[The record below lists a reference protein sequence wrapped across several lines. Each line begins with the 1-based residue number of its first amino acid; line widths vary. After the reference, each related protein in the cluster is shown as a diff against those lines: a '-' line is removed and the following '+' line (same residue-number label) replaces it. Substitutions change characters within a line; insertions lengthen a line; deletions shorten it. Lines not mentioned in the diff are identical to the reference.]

1 MYTTLSFHADTLSS
15 NYMYSLYFVFLWRCL
30 CVRKKTMCTICI
42 LATFC
47 GKTLAVRQIYWIG
60 EEFDPYTISQP
71 AIWIR
76 IFRIAFSIYC
86 HTDLI
91 MKSMHDSGKN
101 RWKTIE
107 KTVLLFI
114 HEVQSHIKW
123 YIFHLGERTC
133 FVSIYLHKSD

>member
-101 RWKTIE
+101 RMENNRKNC
-107 KTVLLFI
+107 FI
-114 HEVQSHIKW
+114 IYSWSSITHKMIYISFRRKNMFRKHI
-123 YIFHLGERTC
+123 FT
-133 FVSIYLHKSD
+133 